1 MAPASVTT
9 GACPHASSTPS
20 PRLTSRERSNSFR
33 RRASIDAKTG
43 QPYHYDHRRHFHHDP
58 TEGRSPSPPSRSAQK
73 SASQS
78 WASFLIH
85 HQLVLSSS
93 IVVAVLAIHLLTI
106 AREAY
111 NGRYV
116 DWIANFSAL
125 IPPPIWKNMP
135 LSWTRASLGGPAI
148 QNWPKTG
155 NYDPNESWSS
165 MALTLQYQIINVD
178 ETTGEKQV
186 LYGKGWNDLYMVLL
200 WIMIWT
206 AAREAAMT
214 YIFIPLGRHFGVGGR
229 KTASKKINATN
240 PNDAQNAML
249 AKEEHAREGKLL
261 RFAEQGW
268 LVLYDGCM
276 WTFGMCLLYNS
287 QYWSD
292 TSYYWRDYPKTQLD
306 ATMKWYY
313 LIQFAFWFQQLLL
326 AILGIEKRRKDFL
339 EFMIHHIITCMLV
352 GFSYTLNFTSVGHA
366 VFCAMDFS
374 DIVLAACKMLK
385 YMGKDRLADFGFI
398 FFVFTW
404 IMSRHYYYG
413 IIVWSVFT
421 QIDIYGNKGWDPSRG
436 MFMTSNV
443 VIGFKVLLV
452 SLYAVLLFWLF
463 MILRIVKKVLNG
475 ENSQDVR
482 SDDEDEEEVEEVEN
496 ITNLTTL
503 SKETLTQ
510 EKAT

>member
-93 IVVAVLAIHLLTI
+93 IVVAIHLLTI

-155 NYDPNESWSS
+155 NYNPNESWSS
-165 MALTLQYQIINVD
+165 MALALQYQIINVD

-229 KTASKKINATN
+229 KTASKKINTTN
-240 PNDAQNAML
+240 PSDAQSAML

-261 RFAEQGW
+261 RFAEQ
-268 LVLYDGCM
+268 
-276 WTFGMCLLYNS
+276 
-287 QYWSD
+287 
-292 TSYYWRDYPKTQLD
+292 
-306 ATMKWYY
+306 
-313 LIQFAFWFQQLLL
+313 
-326 AILGIEKRRKDFL
+326 DFL

-352 GFSYTLNFTSVGHA
+352 GFSYALNFTSVGHA

-385 YMGKDRLADFGFI
+385 YMGKDRLADFGFV

-421 QIDIYGNKGWDPSRG
+421 QIDIYGNTGWDPSKG
-436 MFMTSNV
+436 MFMTPNV
-443 VIGFKVLLV
+443 VIGFKVLLL

-482 SDDEDEEEVEEVEN
+482 SDDEDEEEVVDAGEAVEN
-496 ITNLTTL
+496 ITNFTTL
-503 SKETLTQ
+503 SKETLNL